1 MTSEHYSSVADG
13 TAENLYV
20 GRRHPGEAFHPATAI
35 PPALLV
41 HADEVV
47 Q

>member
-1 MTSEHYSSVADG
+1 MTSEHYSSVAGG
-13 TAENLYV
+13 TAENLFV

-35 PPALLV
+35 TPALLV
-41 HADEVV
+41 HADHVI